1 MARINAL
8 FLMACALLSSVSA
21 FSFVPSA
28 SFSRAN
34 NIRMNIGDEDR
45 SIAIPFDKRPDNLDG
60 TLAGDVG
67 FDPAGFSNNPPRPWL
82 IGGEGRSLK
91 WYREAE
97 IVHGRVAMLAA
108 LGCVFPYIYHFP
120 GNEDVGVNAFANTD
134 PLSALSSVPAGGLW
148 QIAALTFAI
157 EYWRI
162 QRVIRGD
169 KEPGDLGLGQGE
181 GRWNPFGF
189 KYTEEE
195 YFEKQTQEIKN
206 GRLAMVGILGLLSQS
221 AVTKMGLFTQFD
233 GIFNTPEAVMKAG
246 YYFPE
251 GI

>member
-1 MARINAL
+1 MRVL
-8 FLMACALLSSVSA
+8 ALLSMLSCVAA
-21 FSFVPSA
+21 FTFAPQSSFG
-28 SFSRAN
+28 RAN
-34 NIRMNIGDEDR
+34 TVRMNIGDEDR
-45 SIAIPFDKRPDNLDG
+45 SIAIPFDKRPPALDG
-60 TLAGDVG
+60 SMAGDVG

-97 IVHGRVAMLAA
+97 IVHGRVAMIAA
-108 LGCVFPYIYHFP
+108 LGCVFPYIAHFP

-134 PLSALSSVPAGGLW
+134 PLSALSSVPPGGLW

-157 EYWRI
+157 EYYRI
-162 QRVIRGD
+162 QRVIKGD
-169 KEPGDLGLGQGE
+169 AEPGDMGWGQGE

-221 AVTKMGLFTQFD
+221 AVTHMGLFSQFD